1 MSSFETLSTER
12 LLLRKLTPEI
22 FDYIYS
28 HFSDEE
34 LMKFLGTPNEEALAK
49 EKEKHRNGLST
60 FNKSFC
66 YFQILDQSHQQIIGW
81 CGYHTWYLDH
91 RRAEIGYGLFDDS
104 YKQKELMSEAVS
116 VILDYGFNQMNLH
129 RIEAFIGKEN
139 AASLNLVK
147 KFGFT
152 QEGIL
157 REHYFN
163 KNAIEDSVVF
173 SLLHHEYS
181 L

>member
-1 MSSFETLSTER
+1 MSPFETLSTER

-22 FDYIYS
+22 FDYVYN
-28 HFSDEE
+28 HFSDED
-34 LMKFLGTPNEEALAK
+34 LMEFIGAPNEEALSK
-49 EKEKHRNGLST
+49 EKEKHRKGLST

-66 YFQILDQSHQQIIGW
+66 YFQILDKTNQQIIGW

-91 RRAEIGYGLFDDS
+91 KRAEIGYGLFDDS
-104 YKQKELMSEAVS
+104 YKQKGLMSEATK
-116 VILDYGFNQMNLH
+116 VILDYGFNQMNLN

-139 AASLNLVK
+139 KASLNLVK

-163 KNAIEDSVVF
+163 KNCMEDSVVY
-173 SLLHHEYS
+173 SLLRREYNS
-181 L
+181 